1 MKFAVP
7 GRNHGIWVFHDPITN
22 LFLMLIYADASSQA
36 GLGERSQ
43 AKKKWCYSFWPLHS
57 EYITN
62 LAWLIS
68 MSYGTSTT
76 TLDLQILWPNE
87 IRRQECLSPSD
98 SLSPEMTQR
107 VRPRPPCFPQWQG
120 GISRHPHIKPK
131 SPGIHR
137 GRNRFCWRN
146 EVVDQ
151 FHREGLMNHMCKR
164 SRKVIRHLLAVEEL
178 KSYGSFPKLSGK
190 VKTAIQV

>member
-43 AKKKWCYSFWPLHS
+43 AKKKWCYSFWPLHP

-98 SLSPEMTQR
+98 IRYATNLGQPNLLLLPKVSAQR
-107 VRPRPPCFPQWQG
+107 WPNEFDLALHVFPND
-120 GISRHPHIKPK
+120 KAAF
-131 SPGIHR
+131 PGIPTSSPR
-137 GRNRFCWRN
+137 APGSTEVEIDFAGATKWWISFTGRDLWTTCVNVQER
-146 EVVDQ
+146 
-151 FHREGLMNHMCKR
+151 
-164 SRKVIRHLLAVEEL
+164 
-178 KSYGSFPKLSGK
+178 
-190 VKTAIQV
+190 